1 MTSRQHT
8 PPSVR
13 HRKTKRSEKHSPRET
28 TSPLPLEGSFM
39 NEQPKWNFIR
49 NTLLV
54 SEEQKSVPSSAMPST
69 TSLPENRSIDLIQAQ
84 VEKDYLK
91 HLEVKMKKTEHT
103 LYNQYEE
110 KIRPCI
116 DLIDSL
122 RALGVE
128 KDLALPAIAVIGD
141 QSSGK
146 SSVLEALSGV
156 SLPRGSGIVTRCP
169 LALKLKKTCHGQE
182 WKGKISYQDIDEELQ
197 NPSEVEK
204 EIRKA
209 QNAMA
214 GEGVGIS
221 HELITLEIR
230 SPEVPDLTLIDLPGI
245 ARVAVG
251 NQPQDI
257 GDQIKRLIKT
267 FIAKQETINLVVV
280 PSNVDIATTEA
291 LKMAQE
297 VDPDGERTLGVLT
310 KPDLVDKG
318 TEEVVVDVVRNI
330 IIHLKK
336 GYMIVKCRGQQD
348 IQDNVPLS
356 SAIQKER
363 AFFEDHEHFSALL
376 EGKKATIPLLAEKLT
391 SELVEHINKSLPD
404 LEEQINSQLQKANE
418 EFRKY
423 GRRVPNTEGE
433 KLYFLIDKLKLFN
446 EDIANTAQGE
456 EELSGDDARLLTKIR
471 KEFQAWGKTL
481 DQSAKQVRKDIYD
494 EVWRFEEQYRG
505 RELPGFVN
513 YKTFEAIIKQ
523 QIAGLEEPAVEM
535 LKKVTDTVRQAFTE
549 VAKQHF
555 VEFHNLYKAAK
566 NRIEDIKEKQAEEAE
581 ATVRTQFAMEQILYC
596 QDGIY
601 SQDLD
606 TVREQTEKVKRQEA
620 ATKGFA
626 IIPAKENASFA
637 EMAYHL
643 KAYFNSAG
651 KRLSCQI
658 PLIVQFYMLKKYG
671 AQLQN
676 EMLKLL
682 QEKEELNTLL
692 QEQKDTAEK
701 KQFLSERISRL
712 TKARHQLAIF
722 PA

>member
-1 MTSRQHT
+1 MFKGRDWRTSDSDSRRRKQRSLKFSPEQMAT
-8 PPSVR
+8 ADTFQNQQQPLNFDLLSDEEEPVPSFAIVPTSAM
-13 HRKTKRSEKHSPRET
+13 KTK
-28 TSPLPLEGSFM
+28 
-39 NEQPKWNFIR
+39 
-49 NTLLV
+49 
-54 SEEQKSVPSSAMPST
+54 
-69 TSLPENRSIDLIQAQ
+69 
-84 VEKDYLK
+84 
-91 HLEVKMKKTEHT
+91 HT

-116 DLIDSL
+116 DLVDSL

-169 LALKLKKTCHGQE
+169 LALKLKKTCHSQE
-182 WKGKISYQDIDEELQ
+182 WKGKIRYYNKEKELQ
-197 NPSEVEK
+197 NPSEVER
-204 EIRKA
+204 EIRSA

-214 GEGVGIS
+214 GDGVGIS

-245 ARVAVG
+245 TRVAVG

-257 GDQIKRLIKT
+257 GDRIKKLIKT
-267 FIAKQETINLVVV
+267 FIAKQETISLVVV

-291 LKMAQE
+291 LKLAQE

-318 TEEVVVDVVRNI
+318 TEKGVIGVVRNE

-348 IQDNVPLS
+348 IQDNMALS
-356 SAIQKER
+356 SAIQKEG
-363 AFFEDHEHFSALL
+363 AFFEDHEHFRMLL
-376 EGKKATIPLLAEKLT
+376 KEKKATIPLLAEKLT

-423 GRRVPNTEGE
+423 GRGVPNTEGE

-446 EDIANTAQGE
+446 EDITNTAQGE
-456 EELSGDDARLLTKIR
+456 EQLFGDDSRLLTKIR
-471 KEFQAWGKTL
+471 KEFQAWDKKL
-481 DQSAKQVRKDIYD
+481 DQSVMKVKNGLSLDMWQ
-494 EVWRFEEQYRG
+494 FEEQFRG
-505 RELPGFVN
+505 RELPGFIN
-513 YKTFEAIIKQ
+513 YTAFENIIKQ
-523 QIAGLEEPAVEM
+523 QIEGLEEPALQM
-535 LKKVTDTVRQAFTE
+535 LKKVTEIVQQAFTK

-555 VEFHNLYKAAK
+555 ADFQNLYKAAK
-566 NRIEDIKEKQAEEAE
+566 NKIEGIKEKQAEEAE
-581 ATVRTQFAMEQILYC
+581 AVVKAQFAMEQILFC
-596 QDGIY
+596 QDAVY
-601 SQDLD
+601 SQDLN
-606 TVREQTEKVKRQEA
+606 TVREQTAKETGQA
-620 ATKGFA
+620 ATSKRLPINGF
-626 IIPAKENASFA
+626 KHTEENASFT

-692 QEQKDTAEK
+692 QERKDAAEK
-701 KQFLSERISRL
+701 KRCLSERIGRL
-712 TKARHQLAIF
+712 TKARRQLAIF